1 MKKKRLFFGVA
12 FVLAVLFSGCDNS
25 QVQVGLSP
33 VWRFEYQEAGSPKAP
48 PLPLPSGRLVA
59 SVGTDLVLLDG
70 RNGDPIWKTQAT
82 DRFTLQSNSLIADG
96 RRIYTAHYT
105 ADENDI
111 RSYDLATGTLL
122 WKHRPEDGSVS
133 ILGQFCVFGDN
144 LYATTLPNDIYVLNS
159 STGSLVH
166 KQNIAPGGTLSSV
179 PYEDAVIIGRG
190 INAAR
195 FPGRESNALDGEI
208 RAIDPATGDS
218 LWSYY
223 TTDGAFLYDK
233 IVVADHTV
241 YGAAAGLVG
250 QVVAL
255 DAKTGTVKWT
265 QRGFGA
271 WAHQITPDGDRLF
284 VDAGYGIVALDRR
297 TGTFLWQTP
306 FEGLSLGG
314 FEVRDGYVYRLNNGV
329 IFVLNAETGEI
340 LDETPAPD
348 GSFIWHIRQ
357 TSEHLII
364 QTTQEI
370 AALRPYT

>member
-1 MKKKRLFFGVA
+1 MWA
-12 FVLAVLFSGCDNS
+12 
-25 QVQVGLSP
+25 
-33 VWRFEYQEAGSPKAP
+33 FEYVEAGSPFAAP
-48 PLPLPSGRLVA
+48 LIVGQGTQDERIIVSAGLDLVA
-59 SVGTDLVLLDG
+59 LGARDGDLH
-70 RNGDPIWKTQAT
+70 WKTRAT
-82 DRFTLQSNSLIADG
+82 SEFTLQGVSLLTDG
-96 RRIYTAHYT
+96 KGIYTAHRT
-105 ADENDI
+105 AKENDF
-111 RSYDLATGTLL
+111 RAYDLESGSLLWKHSPADDEVNTITWFGVLGDLLFASARLNELYVIDAATGTLRY
-122 WKHRPEDGSVS
+122 KSNINRGGVISV
-133 ILGQFCVFGDN
+133 
-144 LYATTLPNDIYVLNS
+144 
-159 STGSLVH
+159 
-166 KQNIAPGGTLSSV
+166 V
-179 PYEDAVIIGRG
+179 PYERSVLLGRG